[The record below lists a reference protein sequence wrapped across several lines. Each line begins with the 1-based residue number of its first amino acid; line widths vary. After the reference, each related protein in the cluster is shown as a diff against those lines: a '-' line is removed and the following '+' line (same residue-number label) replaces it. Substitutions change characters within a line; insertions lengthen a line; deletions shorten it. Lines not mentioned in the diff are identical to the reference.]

1 MYYFYSIYIELYW
14 YIVHEMTITPSHVYI
29 SLGCLGEEAKK
40 SSEIMTQISMI
51 SMCPQ
56 QNFPTTPA
64 MAGVSMGF
72 PHLVVSWRCSWYLW
86 PTPCAAWMALMLS
99 STGWLVE
106 QHRLCWFHME
116 IVLTK
121 KNCLQPWFTGRK
133 QENAAKQV
141 QYQCPTCEG
150 GTLAI
155 CCFFSHCIENFWVK

>member
-1 MYYFYSIYIELYW
+1 M
-14 YIVHEMTITPSHVYI
+14 HEMTITPSHFYI
-29 SLGCLGEEAKK
+29 FLGCLGEEPRNHQK
-40 SSEIMTQISMI
+40 SWHKSPCVPNKTS
-51 SMCPQ
+51 PL
-56 QNFPTTPA
+56 TPA

-86 PTPCAAWMALMLS
+86 PTPCAAWMALILS

-106 QHRLCWFHME
+106 QHWFCWFHME

-141 QYQCPTCEG
+141 QYQCPTREG